1 MIDQAKL
8 HKSWKTLNWK
18 QYSQIEKYCPMCA
31 KKHTLLSY
39 HKKTYCPYHDSELSG
54 WDDKVYNVLINSLET
69 AMIYLTDV
77 GPLMTRKL
85 EKTIPMML
93 AAKEKCITI
102 EKQKSESKVTIEPV
116 VQEDN
121 FDYSGPSDEEVMQHF
136 NRWINTGT
144 SRPQPPAPP
153 TPSAAE
159 QAMLQQ
165 QQAMV
170 NELARIRKYTHDM
183 WLTND

>member
-1 MIDQAKL
+1 
-8 HKSWKTLNWK
+8 
-18 QYSQIEKYCPMCA
+18 MCA

-54 WDDKVYNVLINSLET
+54 WDDKVYNVLVNTLET

-93 AAKEKCITI
+93 AAKESSITI
-102 EKQKSESKVTIEPV
+102 EKPKTEQKIVIEPAV
-116 VQEDN
+116 EQNDT
-121 FDYSGPSDEEVMQHF
+121 FDYSSPDDEEVMQYF
-136 NRWINTGT
+136 NRWIKTGT

-153 TPSAAE
+153 QPSPAE

-170 NELARIRKYTHDM
+170 HELARIRDLTHRM
-183 WLTND
+183 WLTSD